1 MPDFNRIRLIA
12 MREWTTR
19 LRQRTFQITTIVQI
33 LFILIGASVPTIA
46 AVFFRDDD
54 GDDAATIF
62 VLDQANASIVDRLA
76 PYLATNGVDGA
87 VGSAGGFPGQSAV
100 QLRAASGTAKE
111 LRAQVDEGDADGALV
126 VTRNEAQ
133 DLAFTFVNE
142 DGTSDMEAQRIF
154 SGASAITLED
164 RLQRSGLDQQQS
176 RSAIAPPAFTVEA
189 ARPQDGDDGDGA
201 ITGARYAIGLV
212 FTVLMFM
219 AIMLY
224 GTWVAQGVVEEKS
237 SRIMEIMINAATPRD
252 LLAGK
257 VLGIGMAGLT
267 QLLPMLLVGGLVFAL
282 QERIIRTLGGDVAPV
297 ADIDF
302 GGLTAAG
309 LGWFMIY
316 FLLGF
321 TLYASM
327 YAALGSLVSR
337 QEEVNQAISPM
348 MTVMF
353 VGYFAAIFS
362 LNAPDN
368 PVSKVLSIFPLTSP
382 FVMISRTIIGNAEA
396 WEIAASLGL
405 LVLTVV
411 LAILFAG
418 RVYRVGVLM
427 YGQKPSWKAVF
438 NAGTQQAA
446 R

>member
-1 MPDFNRIRLIA
+1 MPDLNRVRLVA

-19 LRQRTFQITTIVQI
+19 LRQRTFQVTTIVQI
-33 LFILIGASVPTIA
+33 LFILIGASLPTIG
-46 AVFFRDDD
+46 AVFFSDD
-54 GDDAATIF
+54 GDAAPTIV

-76 PYLATNGVDGA
+76 PYLFTD
-87 VGSAGGFPGQSAV
+87 GSADAV
-100 QLRAASGTAKE
+100 SEDAAVKAQATSGTVEE
-111 LRAQVDEGDADGALV
+111 LRAQVNEGDVDGALI
-126 VTRNEAQ
+126 VTRNEVQ
-133 DLAFTFVNE
+133 DLTFTFVNA
-142 DGTSDMEAQRIF
+142 DGTSDAGAQRIF
-154 SGASAITLED
+154 AAASAITLED
-164 RLQRSGLDQQQS
+164 RLHQNGLDQRQAQS
-176 RSAIAPPAFTVEA
+176 VVAPPSFTIESA
-189 ARPQDGDDGDGA
+189 QPEDATGDDDTV
-201 ITGARYAIGLV
+201 TGAKYAIGLV

-282 QERIIRTLGGDVAPV
+282 QERIIQALGGDLDAV

-302 GGLTAAG
+302 GGLTTAG
-309 LGWFMIY
+309 LGWFLLY

-321 TLYASM
+321 VLYASM

-348 MTVMF
+348 MSVMF

-368 PVSKVLSIFPLTSP
+368 PVAKVLSIFPLTSP
-382 FVMISRTIIGNAEA
+382 FVMISRTIVGNAEA
-396 WEIAASLGL
+396 WEITASLAL
-405 LVLTVV
+405 LALTVV

-427 YGQKPSWKAVF
+427 YGQKPSWKAVL